1 MDWDWTHLHFVVVC
15 NKIRQPFLEIRAE
28 REGEGACMDNDEIHI
43 EGERRGER
51 ERERERGVNDENEI
65 LEFIPRRHGCSADFS
80 KAIPVPTAFFSPL
93 LSLSLPLNIWPLF
106 LCFIWLLLHLPLFIL
121 LILSLHAYPYFV
133 LYIYILVFI
142 CGMWCSWWTPIEFE
156 VSCLLENKI
165 IFCC

>member
-51 ERERERGVNDENEI
+51 ERERERCEWWKWNIGI
-65 LEFIPRRHGCSADFS
+65 HS
-80 KAIPVPTAFFSPL
+80 KEARVLRWFLQGNPSSHCLLLSPP
-93 LSLSLPLNIWPLF
+93 LSLSPFEYLASFLVLHMTPPPPSSFYSSHPLF
-106 LCFIWLLLHLPLFIL
+106 ACISLLCFI
-121 LILSLHAYPYFV
+121 
-133 LYIYILVFI
+133 YIYTSFH
-142 CGMWCSWWTPIEFE
+142 MWYVMFMMDPIEFE

-165 IFCC
+165 IFCW